1 MAAAAERCMRIV
13 WEPMPTPQSYDPSSP
28 PPPMSISSLQFLF
41 TVSQCSSFCLCAIE
55 REQREKV
62 PQAIRSKPHLTTSTI
77 VAAATATS
85 NADSDAAPRHSAPP
99 VSSKPASQTAEMPAN
114 NNSIAAIPVLERIEQ
129 KKASVK
135 YRLNELVDDLFAYL
149 TSELTQQ
156 LTVPPDRL
164 LLTATLHH
172 QQQRPQQSIERAPVQ
187 DDSSVASPVGQAAA
201 VDLSLSST
209 SDHHQYPH
217 QYRQHSQEEKTITN
231 AHTDASSITN
241 AAVVTQGGSSAG
253 SSIITV
259 HTVQDDLDDLDDMDE
274 HSDSD
279 CDCEQCMGVP
289 ICKVDL
295 EEAEIRELKA
305 AAAAAGHSASE
316 RPSKRARTSALA
328 AGANSINYSPSSPPS
343 PLSTEAIADLQE
355 DFHLQETVHEQCS
368 ATFKTISIKCSRD
381 DCRSMFKNKV
391 ERNQHLLTVHGTQ
404 PYVCL
409 MQDCN
414 QGFDNVRQ
422 YGEHVNSVH
431 KEVNH
436 WPCTK
441 CPKVCTDHRL
451 LCRHIYFYHQE
462 GRFKCRKSKCCFVA
476 PYRID
481 VRKHS
486 QLHTEMYACQFGCG
500 KSFSHTHHRKRHE
513 RIHLKLKPFVCKL
526 CNYCSE
532 ARSTVI
538 RHIRIRHFNL
548 PLTLKQQNELNI
560 VDNRDPRDYME
571 IISEL
576 MN

>member
-1 MAAAAERCMRIV
+1 
-13 WEPMPTPQSYDPSSP
+13 
-28 PPPMSISSLQFLF
+28 
-41 TVSQCSSFCLCAIE
+41 
-55 REQREKV
+55 
-62 PQAIRSKPHLTTSTI
+62 
-77 VAAATATS
+77 
-85 NADSDAAPRHSAPP
+85 
-99 VSSKPASQTAEMPAN
+99 MPAN

-172 QQQRPQQSIERAPVQ
+172 HHQQRPQQSIERAPVQ

-241 AAVVTQGGSSAG
+241 AAVVTVSKDSSKQSMEVDDKEEQTEETKSHAVQPVTSNALPVIVLNNSSTRNISSNLSSSSSNSSSSSSTTTPTSKYAPERPPLARASSEPPHPRKAAQQQENNSLFLPSTSAGGSSAG
-253 SSIITV
+253 SSTITV

-328 AGANSINYSPSSPPS
+328 TGANSINYSPSSPPS